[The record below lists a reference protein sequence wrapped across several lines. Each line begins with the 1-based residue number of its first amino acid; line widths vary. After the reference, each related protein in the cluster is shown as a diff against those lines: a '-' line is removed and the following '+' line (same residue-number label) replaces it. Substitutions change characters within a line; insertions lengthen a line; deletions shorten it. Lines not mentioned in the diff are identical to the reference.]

1 MIKIATGFELYD
13 PQEPRQMLLAL
24 DFDEEQPQTLELTAQ
39 EIEDYA
45 RCTAYF
51 LRNEHGDWYA
61 QTRELQQIAQE
72 VGVEYLFA
80 VIEADG
86 LLKIVTTD
94 PAGIFPSDG
103 LQVLHGKREEFP
115 EDIENM
121 INACRWDGEKFVV
134 DNKSYIDAA
143 QQIIEEELQWATARL
158 GAFSDM
164 LDLDYILSPRQEQ
177 FVKELKLYRVHLLEI
192 DINKAPNI
200 HIPDRPA
207 LY

>member
-13 PQEPRQMLLAL
+13 PQEPRPMLLAL
-24 DFDEEQPQTLELTAQ
+24 DEEQPQTLELTEQ

-45 RCTAYF
+45 RYSAYF
-51 LRNEHGDWYA
+51 LRNERGDWYA

-72 VGVEYLFA
+72 SEVEYLFA
-80 VIEADG
+80 VVDADG

-121 INACRWDGEKFVV
+121 INAYHWDGEKFVV
-134 DNKSYIDAA
+134 GNKPYIDAA

-164 LDLDYILSPRQEQ
+164 LDLDYILSPTQER
-177 FVKELKLYRVHLLEI
+177 FVKELKLYRIHLLEI

>member
-1 MIKIATGFELYD
+1 MIKMATGFELYD
-13 PQEPRQMLLAL
+13 PKEPRPMMFAL
-24 DFDEEQPQTLELTAQ
+24 RGEQPQTLELTEQ

-45 RCTAYF
+45 HYSAYF

-72 VGVEYLFA
+72 SGTEYLFA

-121 INACRWDGEKFVV
+121 INAYRWDGEKFVV
-134 DNKSYIDAA
+134 DNKPYIDAA

-164 LDLDYILSPRQEQ
+164 LDLDYILSPAQEQ
-177 FVKELKLYRVHLLEI
+177 FVKELKLYRIHLLEI

-207 LY
+207 L

>member
-13 PQEPRQMLLAL
+13 PQEPRPMLLAL

-45 RCTAYF
+45 RYSAYF

-72 VGVEYLFA
+72 AGAEYLFA

-121 INACRWDGEKFVV
+121 INAYRWDGEKFVV

>member
-1 MIKIATGFELYD
+1 MIKLATGFELYD
-13 PQEPRQMLLAL
+13 PKEPCPMSLAL
-24 DFDEEQPQTLELTAQ
+24 DEEQSQTLELTEQ

-45 RCTAYF
+45 HYSAYF

-72 VGVEYLFA
+72 AGEYLFV

-103 LQVLHGKREEFP
+103 LQVLHGKREDFP

-121 INACRWDGEKFVV
+121 INAYRWDGEKFVV
-134 DNKSYIDAA
+134 DNKPYIDAA

-164 LDLDYILSPRQEQ
+164 LDLDYILSPAQEQ
-177 FVKELKLYRVHLLEI
+177 FVKELKLYRIHLLEI

-207 LY
+207 L

>member
-1 MIKIATGFELYD
+1 MIKIATGFELYN
-13 PQEPRQMLLAL
+13 PQEPRPMPLAL
-24 DFDEEQPQTLELTAQ
+24 AFDEDQPQTLELTEQ
-39 EIEDYA
+39 EIEEYA
-45 RCTAYF
+45 RYSAYF

-72 VGVEYLFA
+72 AGVEYLFA

-121 INACRWDGEKFVV
+121 INAYRWDGEKFVV
-134 DNKSYIDAA
+134 DNKPYIDAA

-158 GAFSDM
+158 GVFSDM
-164 LDLDYILSPRQEQ
+164 LDLDYILSPAQEQ
-177 FVKELKLYRVHLLEI
+177 FVKELKLYRIHLLEI

-207 LY
+207 L

>member
-1 MIKIATGFELYD
+1 MIKLATGFELYD
-13 PQEPRQMLLAL
+13 PKEPCPMSLAL
-24 DFDEEQPQTLELTAQ
+24 DEEQSQTLELTEQ

-45 RCTAYF
+45 HYSAYF

-72 VGVEYLFA
+72 AGEYLFA

-103 LQVLHGKREEFP
+103 LQVLHGKREDFP

-121 INACRWDGEKFVV
+121 INAYRWDGEKFVV
-134 DNKSYIDAA
+134 DNKPYIDAA

-164 LDLDYILSPRQEQ
+164 LDLDYILSPAQEQ
-177 FVKELKLYRVHLLEI
+177 FVKELKLYRIHLLEI

-207 LY
+207 L

>member
-1 MIKIATGFELYD
+1 MIKLATGFELYD
-13 PQEPRQMLLAL
+13 PKESCPMSPAQS
-24 DFDEEQPQTLELTAQ
+24 QTLELTEQ

-45 RCTAYF
+45 HYSAYF

-72 VGVEYLFA
+72 AGEYLFV

-103 LQVLHGKREEFP
+103 LQVLHGKREDFP

-121 INACRWDGEKFVV
+121 INAYRWDGEKFVV
-134 DNKSYIDAA
+134 DNKPYIDAA

-164 LDLDYILSPRQEQ
+164 LDLDYILSPAQEQ
-177 FVKELKLYRVHLLEI
+177 FVKELKLYRIHLLEI

-207 LY
+207 L

>member
-13 PQEPRQMLLAL
+13 PQEPRPMLLAL

-45 RCTAYF
+45 RYSAYF

-72 VGVEYLFA
+72 AGAEYLFA

-121 INACRWDGEKFVV
+121 INAYRWDGEKFVV

-164 LDLDYILSPRQEQ
+164 LDLDYILSPRQER

>member
-13 PQEPRQMLLAL
+13 PKEPRPMMFAL
-24 DFDEEQPQTLELTAQ
+24 RKEQPQTLELTEQ

-45 RCTAYF
+45 HYSAYF

-72 VGVEYLFA
+72 SGVEYLFA

-121 INACRWDGEKFVV
+121 INTYRWDGEKFVV
-134 DNKSYIDAA
+134 DNKPYIDAA

-164 LDLDYILSPRQEQ
+164 LDLDYILSPDQER
-177 FVKELKLYRVHLLEI
+177 FVKELKLYRIHLLEI

-200 HIPDRPA
+200 HIPDRPV
-207 LY
+207 L

>member
-13 PQEPRQMLLAL
+13 PQEPRPMLLAL

-45 RCTAYF
+45 RYSAYF

-72 VGVEYLFA
+72 AGAEYLFA

-121 INACRWDGEKFVV
+121 INAYRWDGEKFVV
-134 DNKSYIDAA
+134 DNKSYIDVA

>member
-1 MIKIATGFELYD
+1 MIKMATGFELYD
-13 PQEPRQMLLAL
+13 PKEPRPALLAL
-24 DFDEEQPQTLELTAQ
+24 DDEQPQTLELTEQ

-45 RCTAYF
+45 HYSAYF

-72 VGVEYLFA
+72 SGAEYLFA

-103 LQVLHGKREEFP
+103 LQVLHGKRDEFP

-121 INACRWDGEKFVV
+121 INAYRWDGEKFVV
-134 DNKSYIDAA
+134 DNKPYIDAA
-143 QQIIEEELQWATARL
+143 RQIIEEELQWATARL

-164 LDLDYILSPRQEQ
+164 LDLDYILSPAQEQ
-177 FVKELKLYRVHLLEI
+177 FVKELKLYRIHLLEI

-207 LY
+207 L

>member
-1 MIKIATGFELYD
+1 MIKMATGFELYD
-13 PQEPRQMLLAL
+13 PKEPCPMSSAL
-24 DFDEEQPQTLELTAQ
+24 DEEQSQTLELTEQ

-45 RCTAYF
+45 RYSAYF

-72 VGVEYLFA
+72 AGEYLFA

-103 LQVLHGKREEFP
+103 LQVLHGKREDFP

-121 INACRWDGEKFVV
+121 INAYRWDGEKFVV
-134 DNKSYIDAA
+134 DNKPYIDAA

-164 LDLDYILSPRQEQ
+164 LDLDYILSPAQEQ
-177 FVKELKLYRVHLLEI
+177 FVKELKLYRIHLLEI

-207 LY
+207 L